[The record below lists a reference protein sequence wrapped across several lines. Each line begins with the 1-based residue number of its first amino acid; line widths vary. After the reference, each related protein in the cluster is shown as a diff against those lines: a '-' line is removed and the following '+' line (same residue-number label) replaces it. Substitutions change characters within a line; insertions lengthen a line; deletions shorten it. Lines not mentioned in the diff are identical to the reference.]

1 MYDYYYS
8 LTPRQ
13 FFNTLNGRRKHEDS
27 LSKERWILA
36 RKVAYFAVVANLKDP
51 VDEIK
56 FMPFPWESKMILEM
70 SEATKLKQIEDL
82 ENSDLFWEE
91 QDRKERE
98 LAGM

>member
-13 FFNTLNGRRKHEDS
+13 FFNTLNGRRKYEDS

-36 RKVAYFAVVANLKDP
+36 RKVAYFAVVANLKDA
-51 VDEIK
+51 VDEIT
-56 FMPFPWESKMILEM
+56 FMPFPWESKMIAEF
-70 SEATKLKQIEDL
+70 SEAQKLKQIEDL
-82 ENSDLFWEE
+82 ENSNLFWEE
-91 QDRKERE
+91 QDRKEKE